1 MSSNIYR
8 GASETRPAVDRIVPY
23 QRDSNSSGSRRGL
36 DVGPLFSGK
45 DIESD
50 SNQIPNYQG
59 QVLGGSGRLPHIED
73 DQQRAIARSGDYEI
87 QSRKIINQPMI
98 DSNTTNLETR
108 VMNREISNQGSNFN
122 HEGLS
127 HRIETEKTERSNR
140 NEGS

>member
-1 MSSNIYR
+1 
-8 GASETRPAVDRIVPY
+8 
-23 QRDSNSSGSRRGL
+23 
-36 DVGPLFSGK
+36 
-45 DIESD
+45 
-50 SNQIPNYQG
+50 
-59 QVLGGSGRLPHIED
+59 
-73 DQQRAIARSGDYEI
+73 
-87 QSRKIINQPMI
+87 MI